1 VRRAVAG
8 LGALFISGALA
19 GHALAATTYEGA
31 AKFGYTVNPSL
42 TAHIATNYAPNQ
54 TSFITGTGTILT
66 SGGGGSCTSPASDA
80 INSYTLTFGSVTP
93 PTIAGAAVGCLYQNA
108 IGMSINSNDSNGYT
122 IYETLDVT
130 GGTPP
135 ADYGVCVYHDV
146 ANNVPSTTTM
156 PSGQA
161 SPPDAA
167 DFNFPALTIAGC
179 LGYGI
184 QLGNASGTVT
194 NAGNGGDVGGAG
206 ASATVTPTSNSIYAV
221 PAGTVYTGTV
231 FFGEDVQ
238 LNVPIGAPGVT
249 GATHAIIVYFVP
261 G

>member
-1 VRRAVAG
+1 M
-8 LGALFISGALA
+8 
-19 GHALAATTYEGA
+19 AAPAFASTVYEGA
-31 AKFGYTVNPSL
+31 AKFGYTLSPSL
-42 TAHIATNYAPNQ
+42 TAHIATNYAPNVA
-54 TSFITGTGTILT
+54 SFSTGSGTILT
-66 SGGGGSCTSPASDA
+66 SSGGGSCTSPASDA
-80 INSYTLTFGSVTP
+80 YNSYTLTFGNITP

-122 IYETLDVT
+122 IYETLDT
-130 GGTPP
+130 TTTP

-146 ANNVPSTTTM
+146 SNNVPSTTTM
-156 PSGQA
+156 PSGQMTA
-161 SPPDAA
+161 PSAA
-167 DFNFPALTIAGC
+167 YFNFPALTIAGC

-194 NAGNGGDVGGAG
+194 NAGNGGDVGGSG
-206 ASATVTPTSNSIYAV
+206 ASATVAPTTNSIYAV
-221 PAGTVYTGTV
+221 PSGTVYTGTV